1 MSLDVRG
8 VVVDYGT
15 RRVLDAVDLGVED
28 GEIVCVVG
36 PSGCGK
42 STLLRVIAGLL
53 VPARGTVA
61 IDGIDVTTV
70 PPHRRRVGLVF
81 QDDVLF
87 PHLDVRGNIA
97 YGLRAAGTP
106 RAAIAPRVGE
116 LLDLVG
122 LTGFERRDVATLSGG
137 EAQRVAVARALAP
150 RPRVL
155 LLDEPFG
162 ALDPEL
168 RDRLVVDV
176 RRMMTAV
183 STTAVHVTHDRAEAA
198 AMGDR
203 VVTLG

>member
-1 MSLDVRG
+1 MSLDVRDVT
-8 VVVDYGT
+8 VVYGDT
-15 RRVLDAVDLGVED
+15 TVLDGVGLQVAG

-53 VPARGTVA
+53 VPQRGTVA
-61 IDGIDVTTV
+61 IDGADVSDV
-70 PPHRRRVGLVF
+70 PPHRRRVGFVF

-87 PHLDVRGNIA
+87 PHLDVHRNIA
-97 YGLRAAGTP
+97 YGLRANHEP
-106 RAAIAPRVGE
+106 RRSIAPRVDE
-116 LLDLVG
+116 LLELVG
-122 LTGFERRDVATLSGG
+122 LVGYGHRDVATLSGG
-137 EAQRVAVARALAP
+137 EAQRVALARALAP

-168 RDRLVVDV
+168 HDRLVADV
-176 RRMMTAV
+176 RAV
-183 STTAVHVTHDRAEAA
+183 IGAVATTAVHVTHDRAEAA

-203 VVTLG
+203 IVSLR